1 MTRIRDGIV
10 FAYFMGILGSMAW
23 GISFIGS
30 KTALDYLEPMQV
42 MAVRMTVALLAFLLI
57 IGLKLVRVDFRGKKL
72 RSLLL
77 LSLAQPCLYATFEI
91 YGIDL
96 TTASES
102 AILLSIVPIVV
113 TLVYAIGFREK
124 IRLSLAAF
132 ILLSFAGVIVTVLG
146 DVATSGKVLGYLLLM
161 MAVACASAYTVL
173 SKEISGRFTSIEIT
187 FIMTLCGFI
196 FFNGGSLL
204 MGHGLEGYRIA
215 LREPELLGALVF
227 LGVVCSVFAFIAYN
241 QLIGKVPAYKA
252 STVSL
257 SVLTV
262 TGVVAGILLRAEPVT
277 IYKIAGLAMIL
288 TGVVGASR
296 PEELPAAQT
305 GKE

>member
-10 FAYFMGILGSMAW
+10 FAYVMGILGSMAW

-77 LSLAQPCLYATFEI
+77 LSLAQPCLYASFEI

-113 TLVYAIGFREK
+113 TLVYAIGFQEK

-132 ILLSFAGVIVTVLG
+132 IFLSFAGVIATVLG

-196 FFNGGSLL
+196 FFNGISLL

-262 TGVVAGILLRAEPVT
+262 TGVLAGILLRSEPVT
-277 IYKIAGLAMIL
+277 IYKIAGLVMIL

-296 PEELPAAQT
+296 PEELPASQT

>member
-1 MTRIRDGIV
+1 
-10 FAYFMGILGSMAW
+10 MAW

-113 TLVYAIGFREK
+113 TLVYAVGFREK

-146 DVATSGKVLGYLLLM
+146 DVATSGKILGYLLLM
-161 MAVACASAYTVL
+161 LAVACASAYTVL

-187 FIMTLCGFI
+187 FIMTLCGFV
-196 FFNGGSLL
+196 FFNGSSFL
-204 MGHGLEGYRIA
+204 MGHGLEAYRIA
-215 LREPELLGALVF
+215 LQEPELLGALVF
-227 LGVVCSVFAFIAYN
+227 LGIVCSVFAFIAYN

-262 TGVVAGILLRAEPVT
+262 TGVLAGILFRAEPVT
-277 IYKIAGLAMIL
+277 IYKIAGLVMIL

-296 PEELPAAQT
+296 PEELPAAHT

>member
-10 FAYFMGILGSMAW
+10 FAYVMGILGSIAW

-57 IGLKLVRVDFRGKKL
+57 IGLKLVKVDFRGKKL
-72 RSLLL
+72 RSLLF

-113 TLVYAIGFREK
+113 TLVYAVGFREK

-132 ILLSFAGVIVTVLG
+132 ILLSFSGVIVTVLG
-146 DVATSGKVLGYLLLM
+146 DIATSGKVLGYLLLM
-161 MAVACASAYTVL
+161 MAVACASAFTVL

-196 FFNGGSLL
+196 FFNGSSLL
-204 MGHGLEGYRIA
+204 MGHGLEAYRIA

-257 SVLTV
+257 SILTV
-262 TGVVAGILLRAEPVT
+262 TGVVAGILLRGEPIT
-277 IYKIAGLAMIL
+277 LYKIAGLVMIL

-296 PEELPAAQT
+296 PEELPAAQA

>member
-10 FAYFMGILGSMAW
+10 FAYVMGILGSIAW

-57 IGLKLVRVDFRGKKL
+57 IGLKLVKVDFRGKKL
-72 RSLLL
+72 RSLLF
-77 LSLAQPCLYATFEI
+77 LSMAQPCLYATFEI

-113 TLVYAIGFREK
+113 TLVYAVGFREK

-132 ILLSFAGVIVTVLG
+132 ILLSFSGVIVTVLG
-146 DVATSGKVLGYLLLM
+146 DIATSGKVLGYLLLM
-161 MAVACASAYTVL
+161 MAVACASAFTVL

-196 FFNGGSLL
+196 FFNGSSLL
-204 MGHGLEGYRIA
+204 MGHGLEAYRIA

-257 SVLTV
+257 SILTV
-262 TGVVAGILLRAEPVT
+262 TGVVAGILLRGEPIT
-277 IYKIAGLAMIL
+277 LYKIAGLVMIL

-296 PEELPAAQT
+296 PEELPTAQT

>member
-10 FAYFMGILGSMAW
+10 FAYVMGILGSIAW

-57 IGLKLVRVDFRGKKL
+57 IGLKLVKVDFRGKKL
-72 RSLLL
+72 RSLLF

-113 TLVYAIGFREK
+113 TLVYAVGFREK

-132 ILLSFAGVIVTVLG
+132 ILLSFSGVIVTVLG
-146 DVATSGKVLGYLLLM
+146 DIATSGKVLGYLLLM
-161 MAVACASAYTVL
+161 MAVACASAFTVL

-196 FFNGGSLL
+196 FFNGSSLL
-204 MGHGLEGYRIA
+204 MGHGLEAYRIA

-257 SVLTV
+257 SILTV
-262 TGVVAGILLRAEPVT
+262 TGVVAGILLRGEPIT
-277 IYKIAGLAMIL
+277 LYKIAGLVMIL

-296 PEELPAAQT
+296 PEELPTAQT

>member
-10 FAYFMGILGSMAW
+10 FAYVMGILGSIAW

-57 IGLKLVRVDFRGKKL
+57 IGLKLVKVDFRGKKL
-72 RSLLL
+72 RSLLF
-77 LSLAQPCLYATFEI
+77 LSMAQPCLYATFEI

-113 TLVYAIGFREK
+113 TLVYAVGFREK

-132 ILLSFAGVIVTVLG
+132 ILLSFSGVIVTVLG
-146 DVATSGKVLGYLLLM
+146 DIATSGKVLGYLLLM
-161 MAVACASAYTVL
+161 MAVACASAFTVL
-173 SKEISGRFTSIEIT
+173 SKENSGRFTSIEIT

-196 FFNGGSLL
+196 FFNGSSLL
-204 MGHGLEGYRIA
+204 MGHGLEAYRIA

-257 SVLTV
+257 SILTV
-262 TGVVAGILLRAEPVT
+262 TGVVAGILLRGEPIT
-277 IYKIAGLAMIL
+277 LYKIAGLVMIL

>member
-1 MTRIRDGIV
+1 
-10 FAYFMGILGSMAW
+10 MAW

-262 TGVVAGILLRAEPVT
+262 TGVLAGILLRAEPVT
-277 IYKIAGLAMIL
+277 IYKIAGLVMIL

-296 PEELPAAQT
+296 PEELPAAQK

>member
-1 MTRIRDGIV
+1 MTRIRDRIV

-262 TGVVAGILLRAEPVT
+262 TGVLAGILLRAEPVT
-277 IYKIAGLAMIL
+277 IYKIAGLVMIL

>member
-1 MTRIRDGIV
+1 
-10 FAYFMGILGSMAW
+10 
-23 GISFIGS
+23 
-30 KTALDYLEPMQV
+30 MQV
-42 MAVRMTVALLAFLLI
+42 MAVRMTVAFLAFLLI
-57 IGLKLVRVDFRGKKL
+57 IGLKLVKVDFRGKKL
-72 RSLLL
+72 RSLLF

-113 TLVYAIGFREK
+113 TLVYAVGFREK

-132 ILLSFAGVIVTVLG
+132 ILLSFSGVIVTVLG
-146 DVATSGKVLGYLLLM
+146 DIATSGKVLGYLLLM
-161 MAVACASAYTVL
+161 MAVACASAFTVL

-196 FFNGGSLL
+196 FFNGSSLL
-204 MGHGLEGYRIA
+204 MGHGLEAYRIA

-257 SVLTV
+257 SILTV
-262 TGVVAGILLRAEPVT
+262 TGVVAGILLRGEPIT
-277 IYKIAGLAMIL
+277 LYKIAGLVMIL

-296 PEELPAAQT
+296 PEELPAAQA

>member
-1 MTRIRDGIV
+1 
-10 FAYFMGILGSMAW
+10 
-23 GISFIGS
+23 
-30 KTALDYLEPMQV
+30 
-42 MAVRMTVALLAFLLI
+42 
-57 IGLKLVRVDFRGKKL
+57 
-72 RSLLL
+72 
-77 LSLAQPCLYATFEI
+77 
-91 YGIDL
+91 
-96 TTASES
+96 
-102 AILLSIVPIVV
+102 
-113 TLVYAIGFREK
+113 
-124 IRLSLAAF
+124 
-132 ILLSFAGVIVTVLG
+132 
-146 DVATSGKVLGYLLLM
+146 
-161 MAVACASAYTVL
+161 
-173 SKEISGRFTSIEIT
+173 
-187 FIMTLCGFI
+187 
-196 FFNGGSLL
+196 

-277 IYKIAGLAMIL
+277 IYKIAGLVMIL